1 MNASRPL
8 PETDSLAAGF
18 WRAAAEG
25 KLAIQRCNRCGHFQ
39 HYPRAFCL
47 NCDAEDLEMQPVSG
61 AGRIYSFTITHRSP
75 YIDLPPPY
83 VVALVRLDEGVT
95 LLTNIVTAEPERLR
109 CDQPVQVA
117 FQKVGDGQQIP
128 VFQPM
133 GGELII

>member
-1 MNASRPL
+1 MKPVAIFRYAR
-8 PETDSLAAGF
+8 T
-18 WRAAAEG
+18 EG
-25 KLAIQRCNRCGHFQ
+25 PGHF
-39 HYPRAFCL
+39 ATFL
-47 NCDAEDLEMQPVSG
+47 AEHGVP
-61 AGRIYSFTITHRSP
+61 FT
-75 YIDLPPPY
+75 
-83 VVALVRLDEGVT
+83 LVRLDEGVT